1 MAAERRTEEDL
12 TALWSAVKKAREAEE
27 SRDRSRF
34 GAAQIAFG
42 MAILES
48 AHSLGV
54 RWMANPMVVVGDEIL
69 KARPEILIYEPS
81 FADMAESVTEAI
93 ANRDPESV
101 RAIADTFFVKANRAV
116 RILLGDPTVVQDD
129 APSDS

>member
-1 MAAERRTEEDL
+1 M
-12 TALWSAVKKAREAEE
+12 
-27 SRDRSRF
+27 
-34 GAAQIAFG
+34 
-42 MAILES
+42 LES
-48 AHSLGV
+48 AHSLGL

-81 FADMAESVTEAI
+81 FADMAESVAEAI
-93 ANRDPESV
+93 ANRDPESA